1 MGTLSSEQDRAA
13 ILAELGA
20 KLKQIRQEKALSLEY
35 ISAKTMIQPRLLSA
49 IEEGKLDELPAPI
62 YTQGFIRR
70 FADILGLNGT
80 EFAKAFPSTPIVPA
94 QSVGIKSQRPPA
106 QLRPFHLYI
115 LYIGV
120 IAAAVSV
127 LSYMLNRTARIA
139 PSAIKTVA
147 PTVAASPTLVPTAP
161 GAGPSPSGSLRP
173 AANPTA
179 SPNPQSPVAGSPS
192 PGASPKPPAQP
203 VSVGVSL
210 KEASWLRVVADG
222 NTVYEGTLPA
232 GAKQSWN
239 AKNEIIL
246 RSGNAGGVSVSF
258 NNAPPKVMGELG
270 DVSEETFTP
279 VKPSPAQPP
288 AAPAQAL

>member
-1 MGTLSSEQDRAA
+1 METLSSEQDRAA
-13 ILAELGA
+13 ILAELGS
-20 KLKQIRQEKALSLEY
+20 KLKQIRQERALSLEY

-80 EFAKAFPSTPIVPA
+80 EFAKAFPSTPITPA

-120 IAAAVSV
+120 IAAAVSI

-147 PTVAASPTLVPTAP
+147 PTIAASPTLAPTSPA
-161 GAGPSPSGSLRP
+161 ARPSPSGSPKP
-173 AANPTA
+173 AAQANPTA
-179 SPNPQSPVAGSPS
+179 SPN

-203 VSVGVSL
+203 VSVGVAL

-270 DVSEETFTP
+270 DVSEATFTP

-288 AAPAQAL
+288 PAAPAQAL